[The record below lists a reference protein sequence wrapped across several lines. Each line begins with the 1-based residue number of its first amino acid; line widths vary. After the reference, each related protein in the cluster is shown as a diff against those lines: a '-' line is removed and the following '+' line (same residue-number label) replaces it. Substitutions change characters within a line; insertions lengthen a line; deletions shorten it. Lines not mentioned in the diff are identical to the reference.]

1 MASKRKSASS
11 KGAESDEEANGVDN
25 SDGDLDSLPEGTVVV
40 HPEPVKKKGSFRGPE
55 FRSKKKEKRDSNTDF
70 SSGSIGRVSCTACGE
85 QINIHKSGSVRKHP
99 ELRVLVCKSCHK
111 YHTSG
116 PISQDADGLDEQ
128 CRWCS
133 EGGKLFGCDF
143 CHNAF
148 CKTCIIRNL
157 GRSEISNVTEDGKEW
172 KCYVC
177 DNTLLKP
184 LRAECRKVLDH
195 IEAENQKVKEK
206 AKTPTNATPKS
217 SNLKESTD
225 SKKAASETKQDNK
238 PKEGKQLLKV
248 LTSSNPSS
256 RSSSPSEFQKAIVTQ
271 PHAGTTINTEKI
283 VIDPKTGNTT
293 KFEMVYPN
301 ANIVRTQ
308 YKPPSRPTMGS
319 TPTET
324 GLSLAFTGLLPGN
337 IHSIISNLLSMTDN
351 LQELL
356 KNIQENVIPESNLDK
371 LPFEISLRTLS
382 KEQLQARLTATN
394 LVKSG
399 VNLFLQE
406 MAMKTSAAGV
416 KAMNLSQQGSQPKMT
431 SLLAGKPLDRNG
443 GAMTIETPQK
453 FDKPGGANSPLVT
466 STPKPKTAEDDSEIV
481 LSSSPEKSVSQKS
494 DICSE
499 SQDDRD
505 DTMVNENEIAEKEL
519 LKDAAEELGSEDDDS
534 DSENNVST
542 GKTELKG
549 KGKLV
554 VKLVDISNSTEKDQE
569 KVSSVKENVS
579 STTNEDSDNSR
590 KRTRNKTKDET
601 NEKDKECKPVRKTR
615 SQSQD
620 NDSDSD
626 QSQSRSQGSDRAAQ
640 KGNKSNT
647 ASQNDKN
654 TSKTN
659 SKGKSESKGKPK
671 ESDDT
676 EEDSSG
682 KEGKSSQC
690 INDKKMEKAAKKS
703 EKNENKKTSVKTK
716 SADGDSS
723 HSTEDSDSDDTK
735 GEIDDETDTT
745 EDEDFE
751 VSKSRRSS
759 RRKSV
764 SKKKET
770 KKKKKGDESSDFDSD
785 LEKDIEK
792 LSKTPVKSSKSRS
805 TRSSATANNSS
816 KKSETSGKKEKSGKK
831 KAASGEESPSDDST
845 EEDSDNTEVEDP
857 EGEIDMDCSENAKA
871 KKELLKEMEEEM
883 SGEEEDVQDSSDS
896 EVVISP
902 KKKKNAAKKS
912 KGKLSIDSDS
922 VTEEDVPKKKKK
934 RDELL
939 DAELSSSDSDV
950 LPKIKSKKRKAKSSS
965 SNEDSE
971 SNSEEEF
978 IKLGKKK
985 KLKGKGGKKKAGT
998 GKARKR
1004 RRIKAPSSSDDEEVS
1019 KDEDDEDESGSS
1031 DDDDPDTPKRLKRKK
1046 IRKIKSEKK
1055 LTSQTKSAVK
1065 AEEERRKRIAEKQ
1078 KIFNGIVQEV
1088 DESSPTKCPV
1098 TKQLVL
1104 DFEEETKKPIIEVD
1118 KGLVVK
1124 LKPHQ
1129 VEAVQFV
1136 WDCTFESVK
1145 RSKTEEGSGCILAHC
1160 MGLGK
1165 TLSLIAFIH
1174 TVLVN
1179 SKKTKVHTCMVVAP
1193 LNTILNWQ
1201 YEFEM
1206 WQEFTKKEVDVYE
1219 LSSVKQNVDRAAV
1232 LKNWQSSGGVVIIGY
1247 DMFRNLT
1254 QGSHCKSKNQKK
1266 IFTETLVDPGPD
1278 IIVCDEGHILK
1289 NDQSAISKA
1298 MNKIKSFRRV
1308 VLTGTPLQNNL
1319 MEYHCM
1325 VSFVK
1330 PNLLGTSK
1338 EFRNRFVNP
1347 ITNGQCADST
1357 AHDVKIMKRR
1367 AHILH
1372 EKLNGCV
1379 QRKDYSSLTKYLP
1392 PKHEY
1397 VIAVRLSPMQMSLY
1411 EKYLSLAGFGTDAA
1425 PRANRGARLF
1435 ADYQALMRIWTH
1447 PWVMKMDE
1455 IRQADKRAI
1464 NDESDFLDDS
1474 AGSDLEDDKSDSSS
1488 DSSSPSEV
1496 SAVSDLSGDDRKTRS
1511 RRKKKEDDSD
1521 ESDSDSDKQ
1530 KKGEVVKKWITR
1542 RRAGQISESD
1552 EDVGPQPVSSEWWA
1566 EYVKPEDEE
1575 KIELSGKLV
1584 LLFEILRMSEE
1595 IGDKVLV
1602 FSQSLLSLDLIE
1614 RFLDRVDK
1622 KHQEDLDKEKE
1633 KKADEKEGD
1642 DKKSDEKKEGLNE
1655 EGELFGKHW
1664 TLGEDYF
1671 RMDGSHSAQARKD
1684 MAAKFNDPDNYQ
1696 CRLFLISTK
1705 AGGLGINLVAA
1716 NRVIIFDASWNPSH
1730 DVQSIFRVYRFGQ
1743 EKPVYVYRF
1752 LAQGTMEEKIYERQV
1767 TKQSLSQRVVDEH
1780 QIDRHFN
1787 SNELQELYNFKPD
1800 RLDDPNRVEKTP
1812 MLPKDFMLA
1821 ELMKSQK
1828 DWFVNYHE
1836 HDSLLEN
1843 KIGEE
1848 LDEEE
1853 RKAAWEEYDNERK
1866 GVIQMRQNFMANMP
1880 NMGFNNMLQQMQ
1892 QQAHMGMPYMYN
1904 QGFNLQS
1911 FSQQHL
1917 LQLVQDMKQ
1926 RYPHLPQEQLTQQ
1939 VQAVI
1944 RQMISRQIAAQQEAQ
1959 KRQIE
1964 QKELHHQLE
1973 LQRIQEQI
1981 RHQQMQL
1988 MQAAMSGASPGTS
2001 GLQGSASAMQSL
2013 MNKQNNEALMQQL
2026 KGAKK

>member
-55 FRSKKKEKRDSNTDF
+55 FRSKKKEKRDSNSDF

-195 IEAENQKVKEK
+195 IETENQKVKEK

-356 KNIQENVIPESNLDK
+356 KNIQENVIPQSNLDK

-534 DSENNVST
+534 DSENNGST

-690 INDKKMEKAAKKS
+690 INDKKIEKAAKKS

-745 EDEDFE
+745 EDENFE

-934 RDELL
+934 QDELL

>member
-11 KGAESDEEANGVDN
+11 KGAESDEEANGVEN

-55 FRSKKKEKRDSNTDF
+55 FRSKKKEKRDSNSDF

-569 KVSSVKENVS
+569 KASSVKENVS

-671 ESDDT
+671 ESDDS

-934 RDELL
+934 QDELL

-1511 RRKKKEDDSD
+1511 RRKKKEDDSV

-2013 MNKQNNEALMQQL
+2013 MNKQGNEALMQQL

>member
-11 KGAESDEEANGVDN
+11 KGAESDEEANGVEN

-542 GKTELKG
+542 SKTELKG

-569 KVSSVKENVS
+569 KASSVKENVS

-745 EDEDFE
+745 EDENFE

-934 RDELL
+934 QDELL

-2013 MNKQNNEALMQQL
+2013 MNKQGNEALMQQL

>member
-11 KGAESDEEANGVDN
+11 KGAESDEEANGVEN

-356 KNIQENVIPESNLDK
+356 KNIQENVIPQSNLDK

-569 KVSSVKENVS
+569 KASSVKENVS

-690 INDKKMEKAAKKS
+690 INDKKIEKAAKKS

-2013 MNKQNNEALMQQL
+2013 MNKQGNEALMQQL

>member
-11 KGAESDEEANGVDN
+11 KGAESDEEANGVEN

-534 DSENNVST
+534 DSENNGST

-671 ESDDT
+671 ESDDS

-934 RDELL
+934 QDELL

>member
-11 KGAESDEEANGVDN
+11 KGAESDEEANGVEN

-195 IEAENQKVKEK
+195 IETENQKVKEK

-356 KNIQENVIPESNLDK
+356 KNIQENVIPQSNLDK

-569 KVSSVKENVS
+569 KASSVKENVS

-671 ESDDT
+671 ESDDS

-690 INDKKMEKAAKKS
+690 INDKKIEKAAKKS

-2013 MNKQNNEALMQQL
+2013 MNKQGNEALMQQL

>member
-11 KGAESDEEANGVDN
+11 KGAESDEEANGVEN

-55 FRSKKKEKRDSNTDF
+55 FRSKKKEKRDSNSDF

-569 KVSSVKENVS
+569 KASSVKENVS

-671 ESDDT
+671 ESDDS

-934 RDELL
+934 QDELL

>member
-11 KGAESDEEANGVDN
+11 KGAESDEEANGVEN

-55 FRSKKKEKRDSNTDF
+55 FRSKKKEKRDSNSDF

-569 KVSSVKENVS
+569 KASSVKENVS

-671 ESDDT
+671 ESDDS

-831 KAASGEESPSDDST
+831 KAASGEESPLDDST

-934 RDELL
+934 QDELL

-2013 MNKQNNEALMQQL
+2013 MNKQGNEALMQQL

>member
-11 KGAESDEEANGVDN
+11 KGAESDEEANGVEN

-195 IEAENQKVKEK
+195 IETENQKVKEK

-356 KNIQENVIPESNLDK
+356 KNIQENVIPQSNLDK

-569 KVSSVKENVS
+569 KASSVKENVS

-690 INDKKMEKAAKKS
+690 INDKKIEKAAKKS

-1633 KKADEKEGD
+1633 KKADKKEGD

-2013 MNKQNNEALMQQL
+2013 MNKQGNEALMQQL

>member
-195 IEAENQKVKEK
+195 IETENQKVKEK

-356 KNIQENVIPESNLDK
+356 KNIQENVIPQSNLDK

-569 KVSSVKENVS
+569 KASSVKENVS

-690 INDKKMEKAAKKS
+690 INDKKIEKAAKKS

-2013 MNKQNNEALMQQL
+2013 MNKQGNEALMQQL

>member
-11 KGAESDEEANGVDN
+11 KGAESDEEANGVEN

-195 IEAENQKVKEK
+195 IETENQKVKEK

-671 ESDDT
+671 ESDDS

-934 RDELL
+934 QDELL

-2013 MNKQNNEALMQQL
+2013 MNKQGNEALMQQL

>member
-11 KGAESDEEANGVDN
+11 KGAESDEEANGVEN

-55 FRSKKKEKRDSNTDF
+55 FRSKKKEKRDSNSDF

-569 KVSSVKENVS
+569 KASSVKENVS

-671 ESDDT
+671 ESDDS

-751 VSKSRRSS
+751 VSKSRRSL

-934 RDELL
+934 QDELL

>member
-11 KGAESDEEANGVDN
+11 KGAESDEEANGVEN

-195 IEAENQKVKEK
+195 IETENQKVKEK

-356 KNIQENVIPESNLDK
+356 KNIQENVIPQSNLDK

-569 KVSSVKENVS
+569 KASSVKENVS

-690 INDKKMEKAAKKS
+690 INDKKIEKAAKKS

-745 EDEDFE
+745 EDENFE

-1633 KKADEKEGD
+1633 KKADKKEGD

-2001 GLQGSASAMQSL
+2001 GLQGGASAMQSL
-2013 MNKQNNEALMQQL
+2013 MNKQGNEALMQQL

>member
-1 MASKRKSASS
+1 
-11 KGAESDEEANGVDN
+11 
-25 SDGDLDSLPEGTVVV
+25 
-40 HPEPVKKKGSFRGPE
+40 
-55 FRSKKKEKRDSNTDF
+55 
-70 SSGSIGRVSCTACGE
+70 
-85 QINIHKSGSVRKHP
+85 
-99 ELRVLVCKSCHK
+99 
-111 YHTSG
+111 
-116 PISQDADGLDEQ
+116 
-128 CRWCS
+128 
-133 EGGKLFGCDF
+133 
-143 CHNAF
+143 
-148 CKTCIIRNL
+148 
-157 GRSEISNVTEDGKEW
+157 
-172 KCYVC
+172 
-177 DNTLLKP
+177 
-184 LRAECRKVLDH
+184 
-195 IEAENQKVKEK
+195 
-206 AKTPTNATPKS
+206 
-217 SNLKESTD
+217 
-225 SKKAASETKQDNK
+225 
-238 PKEGKQLLKV
+238 
-248 LTSSNPSS
+248 
-256 RSSSPSEFQKAIVTQ
+256 
-271 PHAGTTINTEKI
+271 
-283 VIDPKTGNTT
+283 
-293 KFEMVYPN
+293 
-301 ANIVRTQ
+301 
-308 YKPPSRPTMGS
+308 
-319 TPTET
+319 
-324 GLSLAFTGLLPGN
+324 
-337 IHSIISNLLSMTDN
+337 
-351 LQELL
+351 
-356 KNIQENVIPESNLDK
+356 
-371 LPFEISLRTLS
+371 
-382 KEQLQARLTATN
+382 
-394 LVKSG
+394 
-399 VNLFLQE
+399 
-406 MAMKTSAAGV
+406 
-416 KAMNLSQQGSQPKMT
+416 MNLSQQGSQPKMT

-443 GAMTIETPQK
+443 GAMTIDTPQK

-466 STPKPKTAEDDSEIV
+466 STPKPKSAEDDSEVLV

-499 SQDDRD
+499 SQDDGD

-534 DSENNVST
+534 DSQNNVST

-569 KVSSVKENVS
+569 KASSVT

-590 KRTRNKTKDET
+590 KRTRNKTRDEI

-647 ASQNDKN
+647 TSQNDKKA
-654 TSKTN
+654 SKTN

-671 ESDDT
+671 ESDDM
-676 EEDSSG
+676 EEDSSE
-682 KEGKSSQC
+682 KEGKSSK
-690 INDKKMEKAAKKS
+690 NFADKKIEKAAKNL
-703 EKNENKKTSVKTK
+703 EKNENIKTSVNTK
-716 SADGDSS
+716 SADDDSS
-723 HSTEDSDSDDTK
+723 HSTEDSDDPK
-735 GEIDDETDTT
+735 EEIDDETDTT

-751 VSKSRRSS
+751 ESKSRRSS
-759 RRKSV
+759 KRKSV

-770 KKKKKGDESSDFDSD
+770 EKKKRDDESSDFDSD
-785 LEKDIEK
+785 LEKDIDK

-805 TRSSATANNSS
+805 TRSSAKINNSS

-902 KKKKNAAKKS
+902 KKKKIAAKKS

-922 VTEEDVPKKKKK
+922 VTEEDVPKRKKK

-939 DAELSSSDSDV
+939 DASLSSSDSDV
-950 LPKIKSKKRKAKSSS
+950 LPKIKRKKRKAKSSS

-978 IKLGKKK
+978 IKLGKK

-1019 KDEDDEDESGSS
+1019 KDEDDEDGSESS
-1031 DDDDPDTPKRLKRKK
+1031 DDGDPDTPKRLKRKK

-1065 AEEERRKRIAEKQ
+1065 AEEERRERIAEKQ

-1088 DESSPTKCPV
+1088 DESSPTKCPI

-1179 SKKTKVHTCMVVAP
+1179 SKKTKVHTCMVVSP

-1219 LSSVKQNVDRAAV
+1219 LSSVKQNADRAAV
-1232 LKNWQSSGGVVIIGY
+1232 LKNWHSNGGVMIIGY

-1254 QGSHCKSKNQKK
+1254 QGSHCKNKNQKK
-1266 IFTETLVDPGPD
+1266 IFSESLVDPGPD

-1511 RRKKKEDDSD
+1511 KKKKKEGDSD
-1521 ESDSDSDKQ
+1521 DSDSDSGKQ

-1575 KIELSGKLV
+1575 KIELGGKLV

-1633 KKADEKEGD
+1633 KKSDEKEGD

-1655 EGELFGKHW
+1655 EGESFGKHW

-1684 MAAKFNDPDNYQ
+1684 MATKFNDPDNYQ

-1787 SNELQELYNFKPD
+1787 ANELQELYNFKPD

-1853 RKAAWEEYDNERK
+1853 RKAAWEEFENERK

-1892 QQAHMGMPYMYN
+1892 QQQQMGMPYMYN
-1904 QGFNLQS
+1904 QGYNLQS

-1964 QKELHHQLE
+1964 QKELHHQRE
-1973 LQRIQEQI
+1973 LQRIQDQI
-1981 RHQQMQL
+1981 RQQQMQL

-2001 GLQGSASAMQSL
+2001 GFQGGASAMQSL
-2013 MNKQNNEALMQQL
+2013 MNNQGNEALMQQL
-2026 KGAKK
+2026 RGAKK

>member
-11 KGAESDEEANGVDN
+11 KGAESDEEANGVEN

-55 FRSKKKEKRDSNTDF
+55 FRSKKKEKRDSNSDF

-195 IEAENQKVKEK
+195 IETENQKVKEK

-356 KNIQENVIPESNLDK
+356 KNIQENVIPQSNLDK

-534 DSENNVST
+534 DSENNGST

-569 KVSSVKENVS
+569 KASSVKENVS

-671 ESDDT
+671 ESDDS

-934 RDELL
+934 QDELL

-2013 MNKQNNEALMQQL
+2013 MNKQGNEALMQQL

>member
-11 KGAESDEEANGVDN
+11 KGAESDEEANGVEN

-55 FRSKKKEKRDSNTDF
+55 FRSKKKEKRDSNSDF

-569 KVSSVKENVS
+569 KASSVKENVS

-2013 MNKQNNEALMQQL
+2013 MNKQGNEALMQQL

>member
-11 KGAESDEEANGVDN
+11 KGAESDEEANGVEN

-55 FRSKKKEKRDSNTDF
+55 FRSKKKEKRDSNSDF

-195 IEAENQKVKEK
+195 IETENQKVKEK

-569 KVSSVKENVS
+569 KASSVKENVS

-601 NEKDKECKPVRKTR
+601 IEKDKECKPVRKTR

-671 ESDDT
+671 ESDDS

-2013 MNKQNNEALMQQL
+2013 MNKQGNEALMQQL

>member
-11 KGAESDEEANGVDN
+11 KGAESDEEANGVEN

-195 IEAENQKVKEK
+195 IETENQKVKEK

-356 KNIQENVIPESNLDK
+356 KNIQENVIPQSNLDK

-569 KVSSVKENVS
+569 KASSVKENVS

-690 INDKKMEKAAKKS
+690 INDKKIEKAAKKS

-1019 KDEDDEDESGSS
+1019 KDEGDEDESGSS

-2013 MNKQNNEALMQQL
+2013 MNKQGNEALMQQL

>member
-11 KGAESDEEANGVDN
+11 KGAESDEEANGVEN

-55 FRSKKKEKRDSNTDF
+55 FRSKKKEKRDSNSDF

-569 KVSSVKENVS
+569 KASSVKENVS

-671 ESDDT
+671 ESDDS

-2013 MNKQNNEALMQQL
+2013 MNKQGNEALMQQL

>member
-11 KGAESDEEANGVDN
+11 KGAESDEEANGVEN

-55 FRSKKKEKRDSNTDF
+55 FRSKKKEKRDSNSDF

-569 KVSSVKENVS
+569 KASSVKENVS

-671 ESDDT
+671 ESDDS

-735 GEIDDETDTT
+735 GQIDDETDTT

-751 VSKSRRSS
+751 VSKSRRSL

-934 RDELL
+934 QDELL

-1633 KKADEKEGD
+1633 KKADKKEGD

-2013 MNKQNNEALMQQL
+2013 MNKQGNEALMQQL

>member
-11 KGAESDEEANGVDN
+11 KGAESDEEANGVEN

-55 FRSKKKEKRDSNTDF
+55 FRSKKKEKRDSNSDF

-356 KNIQENVIPESNLDK
+356 KNIQENVIPQSNLDK

-569 KVSSVKENVS
+569 KASSVKENVS

-690 INDKKMEKAAKKS
+690 INDKKIEKAAKKS

-985 KLKGKGGKKKAGT
+985 KLKGKGGKKKVGT

-1633 KKADEKEGD
+1633 KKADKKEGD

-2013 MNKQNNEALMQQL
+2013 MNKQGNEALMQQL

>member
-11 KGAESDEEANGVDN
+11 KGAESDEEANGVEN

-195 IEAENQKVKEK
+195 IETENQKVKEK

-356 KNIQENVIPESNLDK
+356 KNIQENVIPQSNLDK

-569 KVSSVKENVS
+569 KASSVKENVS

-690 INDKKMEKAAKKS
+690 INDKKIEKAAKKS

-2013 MNKQNNEALMQQL
+2013 MNKQGNEALMQQL

>member
-1 MASKRKSASS
+1 MASKRKAAST

-70 SSGSIGRVSCTACGE
+70 SSGSLGRVSCTACGE

-116 PISQDADGLDEQ
+116 PISRDADGLDEQ

-217 SNLKESTD
+217 SNPKESTD
-225 SKKAASETKQDNK
+225 SKKAAAEKQQDNK

-256 RSSSPSEFQKAIVTQ
+256 RSSSPSEFQKAIVTK
-271 PHAGTTINTEKI
+271 PHAGTTINTEKV

-301 ANIVRTQ
+301 ANIVQTQ
-308 YKPPSRPTMGS
+308 YKPPLRPTIGS
-319 TPTET
+319 TTTES
-324 GLSLAFTGLLPGN
+324 GLSLSFTGLLPGN

-371 LPFEISLRTLS
+371 LPFEISLRSLS
-382 KEQLQARLTATN
+382 KEQLQARLTAAN

-431 SLLAGKPLDRNG
+431 SLLAGNPLDRNG
-443 GAMTIETPQK
+443 GAMTIDTPQK

-466 STPKPKTAEDDSEIV
+466 STPKPKSAEDDSEVLV

-499 SQDDRD
+499 SQDDGD

-534 DSENNVST
+534 DSQNNVST

-569 KVSSVKENVS
+569 KASSVT

-590 KRTRNKTKDET
+590 KRTRNKTRDEI

-620 NDSDSD
+620 NDSNSD

-647 ASQNDKN
+647 TSQNDKKA
-654 TSKTN
+654 SKTN

-671 ESDDT
+671 ESDDM
-676 EEDSSG
+676 EEDSSE
-682 KEGKSSQC
+682 KEGKSSK
-690 INDKKMEKAAKKS
+690 NFADKKIEKAAKKL
-703 EKNENKKTSVKTK
+703 EKNENIKTSVNTK
-716 SADGDSS
+716 SADDDSS
-723 HSTEDSDSDDTK
+723 HSTEDSDDPK
-735 GEIDDETDTT
+735 EEIDDETDTT

-751 VSKSRRSS
+751 ESKSRRSS
-759 RRKSV
+759 KRKSV

-770 KKKKKGDESSDFDSD
+770 EKKKRDDESSDFDSD
-785 LEKDIEK
+785 LEKDIDK

-805 TRSSATANNSS
+805 TRSSAKINNSS

-902 KKKKNAAKKS
+902 KKKKIAAKKS

-922 VTEEDVPKKKKK
+922 VTEEDVPKRKKK

-939 DAELSSSDSDV
+939 DASLSSSDSDV
-950 LPKIKSKKRKAKSSS
+950 LPKIKRKKRKAKSSS

-978 IKLGKKK
+978 IKLGKK

-1019 KDEDDEDESGSS
+1019 KDEDDEDGSESS
-1031 DDDDPDTPKRLKRKK
+1031 DDGDPDTPKRLKRKK

-1065 AEEERRKRIAEKQ
+1065 AEEERRERIAEKQ

-1088 DESSPTKCPV
+1088 DESSPTKCPI

-1179 SKKTKVHTCMVVAP
+1179 SKKTKVHTCMVVSP

-1219 LSSVKQNVDRAAV
+1219 LSSVKQNADRAAV
-1232 LKNWQSSGGVVIIGY
+1232 LKNWHSNGGVMIIGY

-1254 QGSHCKSKNQKK
+1254 QGSHCKNKNQKK
-1266 IFTETLVDPGPD
+1266 IFSESLVDPGPD

-1511 RRKKKEDDSD
+1511 KKKKKEGDSD
-1521 ESDSDSDKQ
+1521 DSDSDSGKQ

-1575 KIELSGKLV
+1575 KIELGGKLV

-1633 KKADEKEGD
+1633 KKSDEKEGD

-1655 EGELFGKHW
+1655 EGESFGKHW

-1684 MAAKFNDPDNYQ
+1684 MATKFNDPDNYQ

-1787 SNELQELYNFKPD
+1787 ANELQELYNFKPD

-1853 RKAAWEEYDNERK
+1853 RKAAWEEFENERK

-1892 QQAHMGMPYMYN
+1892 QQQQMGMPYMYN
-1904 QGFNLQS
+1904 QGYNLQS

-1964 QKELHHQLE
+1964 QKELHHQRE
-1973 LQRIQEQI
+1973 LQRIQDQI
-1981 RHQQMQL
+1981 RQQQMQL

-2001 GLQGSASAMQSL
+2001 GFQGGASAMQSL
-2013 MNKQNNEALMQQL
+2013 MNKQGNEALMQQL
-2026 KGAKK
+2026 RGAKK

>member
-11 KGAESDEEANGVDN
+11 KGAESDEEANGVEN

-55 FRSKKKEKRDSNTDF
+55 FRSKKKEKRDSNSDF

-569 KVSSVKENVS
+569 KASSVKENVS

-671 ESDDT
+671 ESDDS

-735 GEIDDETDTT
+735 GQIDDETDTT

-751 VSKSRRSS
+751 VSKSRRSL

-934 RDELL
+934 QDELL

>member
-11 KGAESDEEANGVDN
+11 KGAESDEEANGVEN

-195 IEAENQKVKEK
+195 IETENQKVKEK

-356 KNIQENVIPESNLDK
+356 KNIQENVIPQSNLDK

-554 VKLVDISNSTEKDQE
+554 VKLVDISNSTLKDQE
-569 KVSSVKENVS
+569 KASSVKENVS

-671 ESDDT
+671 ESDDS

-792 LSKTPVKSSKSRS
+792 LSKTPVKSSTSRS

-1633 KKADEKEGD
+1633 KKADKKEGD

-2013 MNKQNNEALMQQL
+2013 MNKQGNEALMQQL

>member
-11 KGAESDEEANGVDN
+11 KGAESDEEANGVEN

-55 FRSKKKEKRDSNTDF
+55 FRSKKKEKRDSNSDF

-671 ESDDT
+671 ESDDS

-751 VSKSRRSS
+751 VSKSRRSL

-934 RDELL
+934 QDELL

>member
-11 KGAESDEEANGVDN
+11 KGAESDEEANGVEN

-195 IEAENQKVKEK
+195 IETENQKVKEK

-356 KNIQENVIPESNLDK
+356 KNIQENVIPQSNLDK

-569 KVSSVKENVS
+569 KASSVKENVS

-690 INDKKMEKAAKKS
+690 INDKKIEKAAKKS

-985 KLKGKGGKKKAGT
+985 KLKGKGGKKKVGT

-1633 KKADEKEGD
+1633 KKADKKEGD

-2013 MNKQNNEALMQQL
+2013 MNKQGNEALMQQL

>member
-11 KGAESDEEANGVDN
+11 KGAESDEEANGVEN

-55 FRSKKKEKRDSNTDF
+55 FRSKKKEKRDSNSDF

-195 IEAENQKVKEK
+195 IETENQKVKEK

-356 KNIQENVIPESNLDK
+356 KNIQENVIPQSNLDK

-569 KVSSVKENVS
+569 KASSVKENVS

-671 ESDDT
+671 ESDDS

-735 GEIDDETDTT
+735 GQIDDETDTT

-1633 KKADEKEGD
+1633 KKADKKEGD

-2013 MNKQNNEALMQQL
+2013 MNKQGNEALMQQL

>member
-11 KGAESDEEANGVDN
+11 KGAESDEEANGVEN

-55 FRSKKKEKRDSNTDF
+55 FRSKKKEKRDSNSDF

-569 KVSSVKENVS
+569 KASSVKENVS

-601 NEKDKECKPVRKTR
+601 IEKDKECKPVRKTR

-671 ESDDT
+671 ESDDS

-2013 MNKQNNEALMQQL
+2013 MNKQGNEALMQQL

>member
-11 KGAESDEEANGVDN
+11 KGAESDEEANGVEN

-195 IEAENQKVKEK
+195 IETENQKVKEK

-356 KNIQENVIPESNLDK
+356 KNIQENVIPQSNLDK

-534 DSENNVST
+534 DSENNGST
-542 GKTELKG
+542 SKTELKG

-569 KVSSVKENVS
+569 KASSVKENVS

-2013 MNKQNNEALMQQL
+2013 MNKQGNEALMQQL

>member
-11 KGAESDEEANGVDN
+11 KGAESDEEANGVEN

-55 FRSKKKEKRDSNTDF
+55 FRSKKKEKRDSNSDF

-195 IEAENQKVKEK
+195 IETENQKVKEK

-356 KNIQENVIPESNLDK
+356 KNIQENVIPQSNLDK

-534 DSENNVST
+534 DSENNGST

-569 KVSSVKENVS
+569 KASSVKENVS

-690 INDKKMEKAAKKS
+690 INDKKIEKAAKKS

-745 EDEDFE
+745 EDENFE

-785 LEKDIEK
+785 LERDIEK

-934 RDELL
+934 QDELL

-1633 KKADEKEGD
+1633 KKVDKKEGD

-2013 MNKQNNEALMQQL
+2013 MNKQGNEALMQQL

>member
-11 KGAESDEEANGVDN
+11 KGAESDEEANGVEN

-195 IEAENQKVKEK
+195 IETENQKVKEK

-356 KNIQENVIPESNLDK
+356 KNIQENVIPQSNLDK

-569 KVSSVKENVS
+569 KASSVKENVS

-671 ESDDT
+671 ESDDS

-934 RDELL
+934 QDELL

>member
-11 KGAESDEEANGVDN
+11 KGAESDEEANGVEN

-569 KVSSVKENVS
+569 KASSVKENVS

-671 ESDDT
+671 ESDDS

-934 RDELL
+934 QDELL

-1633 KKADEKEGD
+1633 KKADKKEGD

-2013 MNKQNNEALMQQL
+2013 MNKQGNEALMQQL

>member
-195 IEAENQKVKEK
+195 IETENQKVKEK

-356 KNIQENVIPESNLDK
+356 KNIQENVIPQSNLDK

-534 DSENNVST
+534 DSENNGST

-569 KVSSVKENVS
+569 KASSVKENVS

-671 ESDDT
+671 ESDDS

-934 RDELL
+934 QDELL

>member
-11 KGAESDEEANGVDN
+11 KGAESDEEANGVEN

-55 FRSKKKEKRDSNTDF
+55 FRSKKKEKRDSNSDF

-671 ESDDT
+671 ESDDS

-934 RDELL
+934 QDELL